1 MEQRRAVALAEA
13 AALAG
18 TSIDTI
24 RRKLRRGELRR
35 AQTNKRG
42 LFIDVESLR
51 EAFELPG
58 NVGQAAEAAETAAAI
73 EASLREMIQALEKQL
88 TEMRLQVAQAE
99 LKRQSEVAELETKL
113 AVSATLAEQRQAEI
127 ERLHDLVKASAVQ
140 VPGIRETLRRWLAR
154 RLAA

>member
-1 MEQRRAVALAEA
+1 MEQRRAIALAEA

-24 RRKLRRGELRR
+24 RRKLRKGELRR

-42 LFIDVESLR
+42 LFIDMESLR
-51 EAFELPG
+51 ETFELPSDAG
-58 NVGQAAEAAETAAAI
+58 PAAEAT
-73 EASLREMIQALEKQL
+73 EAPFREMIQALEKQL

-99 LKRQSEVAELETKL
+99 LKRQSEVADLETKL